1 MFKIKNLNYKKII
14 DIQEIQIEERKINVI
29 VVASGTGKTTFLKLL
44 NKLISPTSG
53 QIYYNDIN
61 LNNINLVEHRKNVLL
76 LSQNPIVF
84 KIT

>member
-14 DIQEIQIEERKINVI
+14 DIQELQIEERKINVI

-61 LNNINLVEHRKNVLL
+61 LNNINSVEHRKNVLL
-76 LSQNPIVF
+76 LSQNRH
-84 KIT
+84 